1 MNDTQMTIVGNVVD
15 SPKLRRTKNGHL
27 VASFRV
33 ASTPRR
39 FDRERQSWVDGTTLF
54 VSVTAWRALGENVA
68 ASLQKGQP
76 VVVTGRYCQ
85 REYEQNETLRTAYE
99 LEASAVGHDL
109 CRGVSRFEKMVRTVV
124 ATVDLD
130 AQGIP
135 EDQTANYLD
144 LDDEPVEVGQEVDPN
159 TGEVRELTPV
169 A

>member
-39 FDRERQSWVDGTTLF
+39 FDREQQAWVDGDTLF
-54 VSVTAWRALGENVA
+54 VSVTAWRSLAENVA
-68 ASLQKGQP
+68 DSLRKGQP
-76 VVVTGRYCQ
+76 VVVMGRYCQ
-85 REYEQNETLRTAYE
+85 REYKQNETLRTAYE
-99 LEASAVGHDL
+99 LEASTIGHDL
-109 CRGVSRFEKMVRTVV
+109 SRGVSRFEKIIRTAA
-124 ATVDLD
+124 ATVELD

-144 LDDEPVEVGQEVDPN
+144 LEDEAVEEVDTE
-159 TGEVRELTPV
+159 TGEVRELSPV